1 MISAVRRAL
10 VTAPLMPE
18 FDRESGS
25 RRVFHVI
32 GLLCDL
38 GWRVAFV
45 PENPLGGERYR
56 RILEQMGVAVY
67 HGWGDPKERLEAVIG
82 TEKFDVAI
90 FFFWYHAEAYSGRV
104 RELSPQTT
112 ILIDSIDLHFLR
124 NARRG
129 LRSAPEAR
137 NGVLLDSGFG
147 EETARELSAYASAD
161 GVLTVSRKEADLIAD
176 FCGDTTLAHVVPDF
190 EELESSSVSWS
201 ARKGSVFVAN
211 FRHPPNI
218 EAAEFLCESIAPR
231 VDRRAANSWPISIV
245 GNDAEKCLKGI
256 SNVPPGV
263 GVVGWVPAV
272 EPRRAGAR
280 ESCSTSARGGTKRK
294 LVHSL
299 MLGTPAVSTS
309 VGVEGLDLAEG
320 EGVLVRDDPTD
331 FAEAISLLSSD
342 RKTWAACARAGRR
355 AVLRRHGRA
364 QAGASLEAAIEA
376 SMRRAGRRRGKRER
390 PFSKQ
395 REYRALVG
403 RIGERIATLG
413 ADGDEPVLVVSR
425 GDPELIDIEGVVT
438 WHYPGTEDGKYFGSY
453 PANGADAVELLEAAI
468 GRGARALV
476 VPRTSFWWLEHYT
489 ELRQRLEARHDCDP
503 RGRRLPCLQ
512 TFGTQLQATGPLP
525 ANALLGR
532 KSTRLWSRRMKPLA
546 LVTGGAG
553 FIGSYIVQPF
563 ARGGVS
569 GT

>member
-10 VTAPLMPE
+10 VSAPLMPE

-25 RRVFHVI
+25 RRVFHLI
-32 GLLCDL
+32 GLLRDL

-67 HGWGDPKERLEAVIG
+67 RGWGDPKERLEAVIG

-90 FFFWYHAEAYSGRV
+90 FFFWYHAEAYAGRV
-104 RELSPQTT
+104 RELSPETT

-137 NGVLLDSGFG
+137 NGVLLDSVFG

-176 FCGDTTLAHVVPDF
+176 FCGDTTSAHVVPDF
-190 EELESSSVSWS
+190 EELESSSASWS

-218 EAAEFLCESIAPR
+218 EAAEFLCDSIAPR
-231 VDRRAANSWPISIV
+231 VDRRAAYSWPISIV
-245 GNDAEKCLKGI
+245 GNDAEKCLKEI
-256 SNVPPGV
+256 SNVPAGV
-263 GVVGWVPAV
+263 GVVGWVPEV
-272 EPRRAGAR
+272 EPYVERARVSLAPLLHGA
-280 ESCSTSARGGTKRK
+280 GTKRK

-309 VGVEGLDLAEG
+309 VGVEGLDLADG

-364 QAGASLEAAIEA
+364 QARASLEP
-376 SMRRAGRRRGKRER
+376 R
-390 PFSKQ
+390 
-395 REYRALVG
+395 
-403 RIGERIATLG
+403 
-413 ADGDEPVLVVSR
+413 SR
-425 GDPELIDIEGVVT
+425 QV
-438 WHYPGTEDGKYFGSY
+438 
-453 PANGADAVELLEAAI
+453 
-468 GRGARALV
+468 
-476 VPRTSFWWLEHYT
+476 
-489 ELRQRLEARHDCDP
+489 
-503 RGRRLPCLQ
+503 
-512 TFGTQLQATGPLP
+512 
-525 ANALLGR
+525 
-532 KSTRLWSRRMKPLA
+532 
-546 LVTGGAG
+546 
-553 FIGSYIVQPF
+553 
-563 ARGGVS
+563 
-569 GT
+569 